1 MKIIVHRIRLRDGV
15 DPDVFEEWIRRTDYE
30 ACRQLPGIVSFSVQ
44 RMAETSVEGSGRDYF
59 EVIAVTGGPDFDRDM
74 STETFRRLAEEF
86 DVMAEVV
93 EEWAGERIEPG
104 YTSDR
109 VDGNEKQIQ
118 RNQ

>member
-30 ACRQLPGIVSFSVQ
+30 ICRQLPGIVSFSVQ
-44 RMAETSVEGSGRDYF
+44 RMTETSLEGSSRNYF
-59 EVIAVTGGPDFDRDM
+59 EVISVTGGPDFDRDM
-74 STETFRRLAEEF
+74 KTDTFRRLAEEF
-86 DVMAEVV
+86 DVMAEAV

-109 VDGNEKQIQ
+109 IAGAEQPNQ